1 VPSSLGQNS
10 TRHSPIDPTYLFPV
24 IDKEIMSHLYLKKI
38 SLIGGGIALSIAL
51 SLFAEGLMRMN
62 TPGAYVVSRVFP
74 QSAGGHPDL
83 RLVVLLFE
91 GTDFLLCFVL
101 LLAAYML
108 FSKLSTPRKIH

>member
-1 VPSSLGQNS
+1 M
-10 TRHSPIDPTYLFPV
+10 RHPYLRN
-24 IDKEIMSHLYLKKI
+24 IA
-38 SLIGGGIALSIAL
+38 LITAGIALSIAL

-62 TPGAYVVSRVFP
+62 TPGAYVVSRLFP

-108 FSKLSTPRKIH
+108 FSKLSTQKEK